1 MVRDHPH
8 TATLTALVLAVGV
21 GLLCGIGNGILVAI
35 ARIPAIVAT
44 LGTLS
49 VIRMMVFLIGGNQ
62 QISADEIPNRIQ
74 HIATT
79 SPFHFPWIDISAL
92 VVFSA
97 GWFYLSRTRSGRY
110 FYAVGSN
117 PDAAAARG
125 LPVRRTVIGAFALS
139 GAIAGLAGF
148 MYLARFGTV
157 EPGTSAIGY
166 ELFAI
171 TAVVVGGTSILGG
184 TGGLVHSFFGVLLI
198 GVMSNGLTIS
208 GLSDAW
214 QTIAQG
220 AIILLA
226 ILADTAIRAR
236 ALARRDLA
244 RRRFG

>member
-1 MVRDHPH
+1 M
-8 TATLTALVLAVGV
+8 
-21 GLLCGIGNGILVAI
+21 
-35 ARIPAIVAT
+35 AT

-62 QISADEIPNRIQ
+62 QISADQIPSGIER
-74 HIATT
+74 IATT
-79 SPFHFPWIDISAL
+79 SPLHVPWLDLTAL
-92 VVFSA
+92 AVFA
-97 GWFYLSRTRSGRY
+97 VGWWYLARTRSGRY

-117 PDAAAARG
+117 PPGAVARG
-125 LPVRRTVIGAFALS
+125 LPVRRTVIAAFAGS

-157 EPGTSAIGY
+157 EPGSAGIGY

-184 TGGLVHSFFGVLLI
+184 TGGMVHSLLGVLLI
-198 GVMSNGLTIS
+198 GVLTNGLTIS

-214 QTIAQG
+214 QTMAQG
-220 AIILLA
+220 VIILLA
-226 ILADTAIRAR
+226 ILADTLIRAR
-236 ALARRDLA
+236 ELTRRQVG